1 MVDIKNVIWKLQ
13 NRPVL
18 WQGGRI
24 EKKTEQNY
32 NIPKHTESGNNIQI
46 LLDCNHRKGVS
57 TMNWIQ
63 GIQRAIDYVE
73 VNITEEID
81 YEETARQAYSSPFHF
96 QRVFGI
102 LCGMSLGDYIR
113 MRRISL
119 AGEELSKGNAKII
132 DIALKY
138 GYDAPESFSRAF
150 TRFHGIS
157 PSEAKRGG
165 KVKIFTPLS
174 VKLTLTGGSKMDYR
188 IEKRDAFQVVCKRK
202 RVGKPQTANA
212 TPDITA
218 MWQEYGMDGTVKK
231 LIGCMPENPV
241 MKGLLGICFSSELN
255 AKQFPYG
262 IGVEYDG
269 REIDDDLE
277 VVTIPANTYAVFTS
291 KGKMPD
297 AFIKTYNRIVTE
309 FFPQSSQY
317 EYAENVEF
325 EVYSS
330 ADISDPNYHCEIWI
344 AVNEKK

>member
-1 MVDIKNVIWKLQ
+1 M
-13 NRPVL
+13 
-18 WQGGRI
+18 
-24 EKKTEQNY
+24 E
-32 NIPKHTESGNNIQI
+32 
-46 LLDCNHRKGVS
+46 
-57 TMNWIQ
+57 
-63 GIQRAIDYVE
+63 A
-73 VNITEEID
+73 NITEEID
-81 YEETARQAYSSPFHF
+81 YEEAARQAYSSSFHF

-113 MRRISL
+113 MRRLSL
-119 AGEELSKGNAKII
+119 AGEELSRGNAKII

-138 GYDAPESFSRAF
+138 GYDTPESFSRAF

-165 KVKIFTPLS
+165 KVQIFTPLS

-202 RVGKPQTANA
+202 RVGKPQAANA

-218 MWQEYGMDGTVKK
+218 MWQEYGMDGTMQK
-231 LIGCMPENPV
+231 LAECMPENPV
-241 MKGLLGICFSSELN
+241 MKGLLGICFSAELD

-269 REIDDDLE
+269 RKIDDDLE
-277 VVTIPANTYAVFTS
+277 IVTIPANTYAVFTS

-297 AFIKTYNRIVTE
+297 AFIETYNRIVTE

-344 AVNEKK
+344 AVNEKE

>member
-1 MVDIKNVIWKLQ
+1 
-13 NRPVL
+13 
-18 WQGGRI
+18 
-24 EKKTEQNY
+24 
-32 NIPKHTESGNNIQI
+32 
-46 LLDCNHRKGVS
+46 
-57 TMNWIQ
+57 MNWIQ

-73 VNITEEID
+73 ANITEEID
-81 YEETARQAYSSPFHF
+81 YEEAARQAYSSSFHF

-113 MRRISL
+113 MCRLSL
-119 AGEELSKGNAKII
+119 AGEELSRGNAKII

-138 GYDAPESFSRAF
+138 GYDTPESFSRAF

-165 KVKIFTPLS
+165 KVQIFTPLS

-202 RVGKPQTANA
+202 RVGKPQAANA

-218 MWQEYGMDGTVKK
+218 MWQEYGMDGTMQK
-231 LIGCMPENPV
+231 LAECMPENPV
-241 MKGLLGICFSSELN
+241 MKGLLGICFSAELD

-269 REIDDDLE
+269 RKIDDDLE
-277 VVTIPANTYAVFTS
+277 IVTIPANTYAVFTS

-297 AFIKTYNRIVTE
+297 AFIETYNRIVTE

-344 AVNEKK
+344 AVNEKE